1 MTLQDITK
9 SAFQDLNIVDAGAGA
24 STDEYADALVTA
36 NLITDDWNG
45 QPDATPKQVFNAFLL
60 NAASSYTLGP
70 SGAWSYP
77 SRPTLITGAAAIN
90 QSGIQKPVRIAAT
103 AAEFADVENQRV
115 IAANWPTVIYC
126 DYAFPNATVQVAPTS
141 SGLMYLTML
150 VPEFP
155 TFAAITD
162 VLALP
167 HGYTNMLQLELAVR
181 LAPKFG
187 LSVPAAVAERYG
199 AARASIGARA
209 QAQRGV
215 TPPPPAA

>member
-77 SRPTLITGAAAIN
+77 ARPTLITGAAAIN
-90 QSGIQKPVRIAAT
+90 QSGIQMPVKIAAT
-103 AAEFADVENQRV
+103 AAEFADVRS
-115 IAANWPTVIYC
+115 
-126 DYAFPNATVQVAPTS
+126 AT
-141 SGLMYLTML
+141 G
-150 VPEFP
+150 
-155 TFAAITD
+155 D
-162 VLALP
+162 C
-167 HGYTNMLQLELAVR
+167 GELADSHLLR
-181 LAPKFG
+181 LR
-187 LSVPAAVAERYG
+187 VP
-199 AARASIGARA
+199 
-209 QAQRGV
+209 
-215 TPPPPAA
+215 